1 MANKEPSP
9 YHKIANLL
17 PSDVQLSL
25 YLVPVW
31 VVLAK
36 PADSTYFLQKEILEA
51 FLCLREKD
59 QVPAYITSEDIKDWM
74 MADGRKI
81 LWERE
86 STASSKSAVRRS
98 TRSYFDGCSVVR
110 RALKDIT
117 EVLARPQARP
127 AHTVSEVVGETV
139 TSLLCAVMGTAN
151 KTASSRA
158 FSDVAVG
165 VVVSVLEDLRAAGRG
180 EEQVLGVRC
189 WRWARAS
196 LVGALHRDLLE
207 QTGSPG
213 GLQAA
218 LRGNNATVTT
228 AITAAI
234 KTLLTSAADA
244 TPNASPTMPEQEQK
258 DQMTPPEREDLT
270 TAPQQEE
277 LNTVLEIE
285 DLNTALEIEE
295 LNTALE
301 IEELNTALEVK
312 DLNTALEIEE
322 LNTAL
327 EIEELNTALEVK
339 DLNTALEI
347 EELNTALEIDE
358 LNTVHER
365 EELNTV
371 LEVKDLN
378 TALEIEELN
387 IALEIE
393 ELNIALEIEELNIA
407 LEIEELNTALEI
419 DELNTVHEREELN
432 TTHEREEPNTSPE
445 EEDGQLSDMKP
456 LEEERGV
463 QDGFEVENTAPLG
476 RAAGEPLDLPQKKK
490 QKKGVRR
497 FFGRLWKVLKHTCCC
512 CCSVS
517 VETD

>member
-1 MANKEPSP
+1 MNRFQMEDSQQDSLIHLVWEVNMRLKFLDISRDLGLTLHCPALNNNDTQ
-9 YHKIANLL
+9 HAAM
-17 PSDVQLSL
+17 SDL
-25 YLVPVW
+25 
-31 VVLAK
+31 
-36 PADSTYFLQKEILEA
+36 
-51 FLCLREKD
+51 
-59 QVPAYITSEDIKDWM
+59 
-74 MADGRKI
+74 
-81 LWERE
+81 E
-86 STASSKSAVRRS
+86 STASSKPAVRRS

-117 EVLARPQARP
+117 EVLARPQAHP

-139 TSLLCAVMGTAN
+139 TSLLCSVMGIAN

-218 LRGNNATVTT
+218 LRGNKATVTT

-234 KTLLTSAADA
+234 KNLLTSAADA

-277 LNTVLEIE
+277 LNTS
-285 DLNTALEIEE
+285 LEIEE

-301 IEELNTALEVK
+301 IEELNT
-312 DLNTALEIEE
+312 TLEIDE
-322 LNTAL
+322 
-327 EIEELNTALEVK
+327 
-339 DLNTALEI
+339 LNTALEI

-358 LNTVHER
+358 LNTALEID
-365 EELNTV
+365 ELNTA
-371 LEVKDLN
+371 LEIEDLN
-378 TALEIEELN
+378 TALEIEEP
-387 IALEIE
+387 
-393 ELNIALEIEELNIA
+393 
-407 LEIEELNTALEI
+407 NTALEI

-497 FFGRLWKVLKHTCCC
+497 FFSRLWKVLKHTCCC